1 MRACFLSQL
10 KDKPSPYLHG
20 RQLDGR
26 DARGVHHGLRPVGCV
41 CQQAVPL
48 LGQARELLLLWVKP
62 GMDPVLKVGWARYFD
77 LFLFLSKHDAETW
90 EMQTEKMQLFIS
102 CQQKTTGRLIHSQL
116 RLFINSSISAIFNL
130 F

>member
-1 MRACFLSQL
+1 MRTCFLSQL
-10 KDKPSPYLHG
+10 IDEPLPYLHG

-26 DARGVHHGLRPVGCV
+26 DAGGVHHGLGPVGRV

-62 GMDPVLKVGWARYFD
+62 GMDPVLKVRWARYFD

-90 EMQTEKMQLFIS
+90 EMQTEKMKLFIS
-102 CQQKTTGRLIHSQL
+102 CQLRTKGKTNTFPVI
-116 RLFINSSISAIFNL
+116 LFH
-130 F
+130 